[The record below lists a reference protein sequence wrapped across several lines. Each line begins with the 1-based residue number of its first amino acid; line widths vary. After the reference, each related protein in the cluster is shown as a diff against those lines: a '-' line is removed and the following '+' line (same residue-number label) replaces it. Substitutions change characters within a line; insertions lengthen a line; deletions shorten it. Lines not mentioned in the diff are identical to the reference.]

1 MVLNL
6 LLAIVIALITA
17 IFTLK
22 FHSDNENA
30 EYIWEGSREAGPNY
44 IISFFSIYLIVNS
57 FIPLDLLV
65 MLEISKLIF
74 TPLMEKDAQMMVPEV
89 TTKGIQ
95 GLKANTFNLAEELG
109 QVEYI
114 FCDKTGTLTQNELV
128 FRSMTLQKSQEMKFP
143 DKQAVHDMRKSI
155 SSLNLASDESSTL
168 DNFFRCVNLCH
179 DCISLKDERE
189 GRENTLVYNGPS
201 VDEVCL
207 LEMSADTGISKFIS
221 KDAASMSMELN
232 GQIEKYD
239 IIKMF
244 PFTSERKAMSIVLKH
259 PTENTAIC
267 FVKGA
272 DSSVFPMC
280 NGFAGA
286 VKTGGMILGN
296 DEPNNKIYDVE
307 KSVEAMAA
315 TGLRTLLYGMKEIAW
330 DGSRD
335 SLDLTEDEIECNL
348 TLLAATGV
356 EDLLQ
361 ERVKECI
368 QDFRDAGISV
378 WMLTGDKGATALE
391 IGVSCGLI
399 P

>member
-1 MVLNL
+1 
-6 LLAIVIALITA
+6 
-17 IFTLK
+17 
-22 FHSDNENA
+22 
-30 EYIWEGSREAGPNY
+30 
-44 IISFFSIYLIVNS
+44 
-57 FIPLDLLV
+57 
-65 MLEISKLIF
+65 
-74 TPLMEKDAQMMVPEV
+74 
-89 TTKGIQ
+89 
-95 GLKANTFNLAEELG
+95 
-109 QVEYI
+109 
-114 FCDKTGTLTQNELV
+114 
-128 FRSMTLQKSQEMKFP
+128 
-143 DKQAVHDMRKSI
+143 
-155 SSLNLASDESSTL
+155 
-168 DNFFRCVNLCH
+168 
-179 DCISLKDERE
+179 
-189 GRENTLVYNGPS
+189 
-201 VDEVCL
+201 
-207 LEMSADTGISKFIS
+207 
-221 KDAASMSMELN
+221 
-232 GQIEKYD
+232 
-239 IIKMF
+239 
-244 PFTSERKAMSIVLKH
+244 
-259 PTENTAIC
+259 
-267 FVKGA
+267 
-272 DSSVFPMC
+272 MC

-307 KSVEAMAA
+307 KSVEAMAT